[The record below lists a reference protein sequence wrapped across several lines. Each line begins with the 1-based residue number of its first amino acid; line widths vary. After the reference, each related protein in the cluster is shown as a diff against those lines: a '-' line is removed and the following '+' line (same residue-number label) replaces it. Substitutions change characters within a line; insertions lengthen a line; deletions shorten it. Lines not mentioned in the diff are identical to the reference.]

1 MYGTFQ
7 LPGGTERLLS
17 SAGQRDLKAGCTPT
31 PRELSEGD
39 RGRQQGVLSDQARRR
54 GGRGVA
60 LDGWRTVCNR
70 HPGSTE
76 ALKHCIPHVQGKP
89 YYPESKVVSLVF
101 CTLAS
106 SLLEERVNNL
116 LRDCFLKFML
126 TACGFTSDTNS
137 LIFTA
142 DNQVLAF
149 LEVPAGLQKRRGP
162 GWQLHSGYLLQSFPG
177 NQKAQGLGD
186 SCQV

>member
-1 MYGTFQ
+1 LYGTFQ

-89 YYPESKVVSLVF
+89 AKTRKISKIQTRVVI
-101 CTLAS
+101 S
-106 SLLEERVNNL
+106 SREV
-116 LRDCFLKFML
+116 ML
-126 TACGFTSDTNS
+126 CIHVTA
-137 LIFTA
+137 
-142 DNQVLAF
+142 
-149 LEVPAGLQKRRGP
+149 
-162 GWQLHSGYLLQSFPG
+162 W
-177 NQKAQGLGD
+177 
-186 SCQV
+186 